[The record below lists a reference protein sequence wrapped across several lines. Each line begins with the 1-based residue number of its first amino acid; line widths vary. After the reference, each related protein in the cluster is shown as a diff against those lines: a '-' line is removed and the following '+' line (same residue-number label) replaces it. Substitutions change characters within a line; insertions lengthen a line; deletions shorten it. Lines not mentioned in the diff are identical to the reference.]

1 MLPYRTNDEEPH
13 RRLAAWLEALCDA
26 AARSGSLDPSAVPD
40 RPGDAARTH
49 RGAVAPRRDGYMSPR
64 LKVDR
69 ELRLARRQG
78 VAGMESLNVS
88 RSDPELAA
96 LRAGDEAAFLAL
108 VQRHH
113 AAMLRVASVYVRSPA
128 IAEEVVQ
135 EAWLGVLRGLH
146 LFEGRSSLK
155 SWIFSILV
163 NCAKTRGIL
172 EGRSVPVSA
181 LAHPDEEGAEGA
193 SVATERFLDEHE
205 RWAGHWATPPEPWPE
220 ARVESQELLALVAEA
235 LETLPPVQRAVMSLR
250 DVEGL
255 ESGEVCQLLRISEV
269 NQRVLLHR
277 ARSKVRAYVE
287 ERMKGGGRA

>member
-1 MLPYRTNDEEPH
+1 ME
-13 RRLAAWLEALCDA
+13 
-26 AARSGSLDPSAVPD
+26 
-40 RPGDAARTH
+40 
-49 RGAVAPRRDGYMSPR
+49 SPN
-64 LKVDR
+64 
-69 ELRLARRQG
+69 
-78 VAGMESLNVS
+78 VAGSEVAAGD
-88 RSDPELAA
+88 RELAA

-113 AAMLRVASVYVRSPA
+113 ATMLRVASVYVRSPA

-163 NCAKTRGIL
+163 NCAKTRGVL

-181 LAHPDEEGAEGA
+181 LTQPDEEGA
-193 SVATERFLDEHE
+193 SVPAERFLDEHE
-205 RWAGHWATPPEPWPE
+205 RWAGHWATPPEPWPD
-220 ARVESQELLALVAEA
+220 ARVESGELLALVAEA
-235 LETLPPVQRAVMSLR
+235 LETLPPSQRTVMSMR

-255 ESGEVCQLLRISEV
+255 ESSEVCELLRISEV

-287 ERMKGGGRA
+287 ERMKREGRA